1 MKQLLIATTGSNYG
15 MNIVNKAFNNI
26 INNAE
31 TGDYNLAD
39 DTWYENIEYL
49 LEDIVSEIKNL
60 MTCTYEVAS
69 QLVYW
74 DVKLFSDMTTAK
86 DQILN
91 TIKSASKKVKSIF
104 IVEEKKSTGKNILK
118 KYNGMFNVKN
128 IDLYQ
133 DIADYSDE
141 SKYRIYVVRMNDGSL
156 TPEAY
161 VVINPDEK
169 IIRAEPD
176 FVKANY
182 AIDND
187 ANYYNTRPILY
198 KNWIELDAYHQQQTI

>member
-15 MNIVNKAFNNI
+15 KKIVNKAFNNI
-26 INNAE
+26 IKDAE
-31 TGDYNLAD
+31 PGDYNLAD
-39 DTWYENIEYL
+39 DTWYENVEYL
-49 LEDIVSEIKNL
+49 LEDIVSEVKHL
-60 MTCTYEVAS
+60 MTCTYDKAA
-69 QLVYW
+69 QFVYW
-74 DVKLFSDMTTAK
+74 DVKLFSDMTKAK
-86 DQILN
+86 EQIFE
-91 TIKSASKKVKSIF
+91 TIKNASKKVKSIF

-118 KYNGMFNVKN
+118 KYNSMFNVKN

-141 SKYRIYVVRMNDGSL
+141 TQYRIYVVRMNDGSL

-161 VVINPDEK
+161 VVINPEEK

-182 AIDND
+182 AIDNN